1 MKYNVVIPS
10 YNGADLIS
18 KNLQSVLDSLA
29 DYKSSKLTIVD
40 DGSGEEDYK
49 KLESYI
55 SGIKEKTDIPI
66 ELIRKDKNSGFSS
79 TVNRGALD
87 SETEY
92 LILLNSDV
100 SPEKNYLIS
109 VMEDF
114 EKNEKLF
121 GVGCMD
127 KSEEETGTVF
137 RGRGLAIWSRGLLI
151 HRKGSTEKSDTFWI
165 SGGSS
170 IIKTEIF
177 KKLGGF
183 DEIYDPFYWEDIDLS
198 YRARKL
204 GYELMFENKSTVIHR
219 HSEGAIKKNFS
230 KGKVTK
236 IAYRNQFIFIWKNI
250 TDAKLVMSHLLWL
263 PYHLI
268 KGVLRGDSA
277 FLQGFLLALIRLPDI
292 IKRRNNQKKYY
303 KKSDSE
309 LLYSTNEIINNNT
322 GI

>member
-18 KNLQSVLDSLA
+18 KNLQSVLNSLA

-40 DGSGEEDYK
+40 DGSREEDYK
-49 KLESYI
+49 KLENYI
-55 SGIKEKTDIPI
+55 SEVKEKTDIPI

-79 TVNRGALD
+79 AVNRGALD

-100 SPEKNYLIS
+100 SPEKNYLMS

-127 KSEEETGTVF
+127 KSEEETGTVL

-151 HRKGSTEKSDTFWI
+151 HRKGSIEKSDTFWI

-198 YRARKL
+198 FRARKL
-204 GYELMFENKSTVIHR
+204 GYELMFENKSVVIHR

-230 KGKVTK
+230 KKKVTK

-277 FLQGFLLALIRLPDI
+277 FLLGFLLALIRLPDI

-303 KKSDSE
+303 KKSDLE

>member
-1 MKYNVVIPS
+1 MKYKVVIPN
-10 YNGADLIS
+10 YNGSYLII
-18 KNLQSVLDSLA
+18 KNLPSVLDSLSE
-29 DYKSSKLTIVD
+29 YKNSEIAIVD
-40 DGSGEEDYK
+40 DGSHEEDFK
-49 KLESYI
+49 KLEIYVAE
-55 SGIKEKTDIPI
+55 IKEKSTIPI
-66 ELIRKDKNSGFSS
+66 KLIRKDKNSGFSS
-79 TVNRGALD
+79 TVNKGALD

-127 KSEEETGTVF
+127 KSEEETETVF

-151 HRKGSTEKSDTFWI
+151 HRKGSIEKSDTFWI

-170 IIKTEIF
+170 IIKTEVF

-204 GYELMFENKSTVIHR
+204 GYELMFENKSIVIHR
-219 HSEGAIKKNFS
+219 HSEGAIRKNFS

-250 TDAKLVMSHLLWL
+250 TDTKLVMSHLLWL

-268 KGVLRGDSA
+268 KGVLRGDNA